1 MKMQLHDA
9 EYLPLYKRVSN
20 FYIPAIF
27 VITAILLEVTMFA
40 CMQVPF
46 PSAYIYSLNIILIIA
61 VMVAMLR
68 VKWLQ
73 IVIFTLLLGGQ
84 LTTTISNIVANKT
97 VLEIFSLET
106 FNTFS
111 TAFKNANSVDLSFGF
126 LVPIILIIIF
136 YITSSVLIM
145 SLCKIPRSYRRKSRR
160 AFFGGIL
167 AFFCFFS
174 YTFTYSCGPDY
185 RYGSDSYVTNLS
197 NQKFLLDTF
206 SNRVANLYSFGS
218 YSYYLDNL
226 IYLLGGKTDPNDVLG
241 QGVKDFVPN
250 NFALPDNEVLGEGYN
265 LIMVLMETFERAA
278 INPITMPNL
287 YKFMQE
293 SCVDVNGYYSVER
306 TCHSDYISQ
315 TGMNTWGQEWWSSYG
330 EMPVQHSLA
339 NVFNYSGYTTMAL
352 HNYHG
357 ITYGRNKVFKP
368 TLGFQTFNNYNT
380 YDTVRYPKACA
391 MNSDQLLFEK
401 NLEKI
406 APSDSNFYSYVI
418 SASTH
423 AISASWYDVHDYY
436 PELAA
441 YVEEPA
447 NWAELTKLYP
457 VLLSGDQK
465 KVLTAV
471 NYLVGTYSFD
481 LGFGALIDY
490 MKTHKDV
497 SGKKLIETTAIVM
510 FGDHYYY
517 VTPTVIKPENEDPRG
532 LVGNRCPFIVYNPRA
547 KTQDANGNI
556 ITQAENSVK
565 ENPDHCGTT
574 LNRFTSTMD
583 IYPTVCSLFGIQTD
597 QQITYG
603 HSIFDSSSESIGV
616 GYLNAFTWGAVGYDE
631 ETDTW
636 QIWRTLDFVK
646 FDGITPNAEQMK
658 TIEPLVNRTY
668 ASIFFNAS
676 MYKSNGFKS
685 LKKYEAENAYKVGV
699 IS

>member
-1 MKMQLHDA
+1 MQLHDA

-27 VITAILLEVTMFA
+27 VITAVLLEIVMFA
-40 CMQVPF
+40 CMGVAF
-46 PSAYIYSLNIILIIA
+46 PSHYVFTLNIILIIA
-61 VMVAMLR
+61 VMIALLR
-68 VKWLQ
+68 LKWLQ
-73 IVIFTLLLGGQ
+73 VVLCSLLLGLQ
-84 LTTTISNIVANKT
+84 LTTTISNIIATKT
-97 VLEIFSLET
+97 CGEIFSIET
-106 FNTFS
+106 FKTIT
-111 TAFKNANSVDLSFGF
+111 TAFWAANSVNLSFWF
-126 LVPIILIIIF
+126 LIPVVIVILLYVIGVVLVMWHC
-136 YITSSVLIM
+136 SVSHCYCRLNHHAF
-145 SLCKIPRSYRRKSRR
+145 LC
-160 AFFGGIL
+160 GVL
-167 AFFCFFS
+167 AVFSFFS
-174 YTFTYSCGPDY
+174 YTVAYSSLSNY
-185 RYGSDSYVTNLS
+185 ESNSYVANIS
-197 NQKFLLDTF
+197 NPKFLHDTF
-206 SNRVANLYSFGS
+206 SNRVSNFHTFGS
-218 YSYYLDNL
+218 YSFYLDNL
-226 IYLLGGKTDPNDVLG
+226 IYLMGGKINPESVMCRQEVSDFTPNDFVLPS
-241 QGVKDFVPN
+241 DEI
-250 NFALPDNEVLGEGYN
+250 LSEGYN
-265 LIMVLMETFERAA
+265 LIVVLMETFERAA

-287 YKFMQE
+287 TKFMQE
-293 SCVDVNGYYSVER
+293 SCVEVNGYYSIER
-306 TCHSDYISQ
+306 TCNSDYISQ

-330 EMPVQHSLA
+330 EIPVQHSLA
-339 NVFNYSGYTTMAL
+339 NVFNRSGYTTMSL
-352 HNYHG
+352 HDSYGKMYH
-357 ITYGRNKVFKP
+357 RNELFEP
-368 TLGFQTFNNYNT
+368 TLGFQSFNDNRT
-380 YDTVRYPKACA
+380 YGTNETRFDRSFA
-391 MNSDQLLFEK
+391 MNSDELMFKE
-401 NLEKI
+401 NLAKI

-418 SASTH
+418 SVSTH
-423 AISASWYDVHDYY
+423 AIDASWYDVHEYY

-447 NWAELTKLYP
+447 NWEELTKLYP
-457 VLLSGDQK
+457 VLLSEDK
-465 KVLTAV
+465 EKALTAF

-517 VTPTVIKPENEDPRG
+517 ANPTAIKPEIEDPRS

-616 GYLNAFTWGAVGYDE
+616 GYLNALTWGAVGYDE

-685 LKKYEAENAYKVGV
+685 LKKYEAENAYRVGV